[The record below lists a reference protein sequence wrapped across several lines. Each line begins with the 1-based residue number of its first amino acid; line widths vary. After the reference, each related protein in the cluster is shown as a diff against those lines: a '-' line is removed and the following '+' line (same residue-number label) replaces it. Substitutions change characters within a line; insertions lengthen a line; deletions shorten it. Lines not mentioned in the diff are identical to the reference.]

1 MAISNVTFE
10 PVCRNHWHIHRASP
24 GGGQMLIAVG
34 GRGYYQL
41 EGQEPVEMLPG
52 DTAFIPPN
60 TRHWHGASPN
70 SWFSHLAFMVPGQDT
85 GNEWF
90 EPVDEEEYNSLA

>member
-1 MAISNVTFE
+1 
-10 PVCRNHWHIHRASP
+10 
-24 GGGQMLIAVG
+24 
-34 GRGYYQL
+34 
-41 EGQEPVEMLPG
+41 MLPG
-52 DTAFIPPN
+52 DTVFIPPN

-85 GNEWF
+85 GNEWL

>member
-1 MAISNVTFE
+1 
-10 PVCRNHWHIHRASP
+10 
-24 GGGQMLIAVG
+24 MLIAVG

-41 EGQEPVEMLPG
+41 EGREPVEMLPG
-52 DTAFIPPN
+52 DTVFIPPN

-90 EPVDEEEYNSLA
+90 EPVDEEEYTSLA